1 MKRRIITVIA
11 TLAVIAASLCMGLA
25 MTACTP
31 KADSYVFTV
40 TYADGSPVNGL
51 TDGTAGVTP
60 EGEDGTEVQVQI
72 CAANPDTHEIGFC
85 NKPKAIGA
93 DGKVEFKKSELNES
107 QLKSN
112 EKWHVQ
118 INGADAYAYADL
130 YLDGYGE
137 YTIVLTAKN

>member
-1 MKRRIITVIA
+1 MSNFAIFQTGGKQYRVTVGDVVKVEK
-11 TLAVIAASLCMGLA
+11 L
-25 MTACTP
+25 
-31 KADSYVFTV
+31 
-40 TYADGSPVNGL
+40 N
-51 TDGTAGVTP
+51 
-60 EGEDGTEVQVQI
+60 
-72 CAANPDTHEIGFC
+72 
-85 NKPKAIGA
+85 A

-118 INGADAYAYADL
+118 INGADAYAYEDL